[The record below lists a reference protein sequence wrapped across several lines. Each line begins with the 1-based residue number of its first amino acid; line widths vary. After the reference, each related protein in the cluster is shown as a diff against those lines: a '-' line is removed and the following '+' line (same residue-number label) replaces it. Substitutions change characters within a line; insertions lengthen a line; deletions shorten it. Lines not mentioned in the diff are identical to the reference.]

1 MCAQATA
8 AHGHLVIQMLGP
20 PAIVWEGQSFP
31 IARRQVR
38 ALLYRLAADRHF
50 VARDALCALF
60 WPDAPTDVAQANLSR
75 LVYLLKQALPD
86 PELLLRREEQIG
98 FDPERTWADTCALA
112 AVLDRPLVEPAALRA
127 AAALYRGPFLD
138 GFSCPDAAE
147 FDLWITRQRHAWEQR
162 YLALLGRL
170 LDLEEQQGD
179 LAAAV
184 RWARRYLEI
193 DELAEPIHRRL
204 ILLYAA
210 LGDREAAAQQ
220 FERCVVALERELGVA
235 PLPETRAAYEAALS
249 GRRSRPTR
257 RSVPAWHLWPT
268 MAAPFVGREAALEQ
282 LRRAYAHARG
292 GRGAAMFIAGEA
304 GIGKTRL
311 LQEFTA
317 SLPADAPILAVAGRE
332 MAQDVPYLALA
343 EGLRRVLPAVD
354 WAGLPVSRGLL
365 AELTVILPDLRDR
378 CPGLPARQ
386 DAPAAGPTRLFLALD
401 DLLAALAHAQPPLVF
416 CLDDLHLLDESTRG
430 WLTGWLAGLRHLP
443 ALFLATYRPEEAAAA
458 APLQRAAAHG
468 CPVTELALAGLER
481 AAVREIVRYALGE
494 AAHDPALDEH
504 LHQLTGSNPFFLL
517 ELLRHLAENPA
528 PAAAAPDE
536 LSFPATIQDA
546 VRRRLDR
553 LPAAARH
560 ALEAASVLGT
570 PFSPEVLA
578 ATAACAEEEV
588 IPALELLAAQGLI
601 VERGREY
608 GFAHDLVRELVYR
621 GMPYHRRRLLHRRAA
636 QALRRLAP
644 VELAAIARHLQQADD
659 PKEAADW
666 WLRAG
671 DAARRMYA
679 CGEAVRCY
687 ERALALQR
695 TAADD
700 EAAARTLMRLG
711 LTHHIAF
718 DFDRAAQAYAQGFTL
733 RRQTARQAARPAA
746 GSQVLRVDWPALSTL
761 DPALAQNANSGG
773 VIEQLFSGLATW
785 DPDLNVIP
793 DAAREWEVQD
803 EGRRYIFYL
812 KEDGR
817 WSDGQPLR
825 AQDFIVAWRRILH
838 PRSTSPFVRLL
849 FPIRHAAAYHQS
861 RLDDPAVPAVQA
873 ADDLTLVVELEHP
886 CSFFPHLIAHPVARP
901 VPAHRLE
908 TAGEGWWKP
917 DLLVTNGPF
926 RLREWIPDV
935 RAALAR
941 SPTYRGDWPGNAEEV
956 VLYLGLD
963 RERKQVKWRRYQ
975 EGGLDVFTLR
985 WGLAPEEMARI
996 RQEGAGELVSAA
1008 NFFVRFL
1015 GFDTRRTPFAD
1026 ARVRHAFAHAVD
1038 RRSVIH
1044 LLGGDLAPAC
1054 GGMIPPGM
1062 PGHTAELA
1070 PGYDP
1075 LQAQSLLAA
1084 AGYPDGRGFPP
1095 VRLLAFPGAEAAAE
1109 YLQLAW
1115 RRILRVEVGLEALP
1129 WEAYQQ
1135 RLRCGPW
1142 PDLFLAGWVA
1152 DYPDPDSLLRVCAI
1166 QERTGWHNAAYL
1178 ALLEQA
1184 ARSRDPEGR
1193 LRLYRQAD
1201 ALLMHDLPIF
1211 PLAYSCWSLLLKPRV
1226 RHFPLSPL
1234 KWWYWTEV
1242 VLEAM

>member
-50 VARDALCALF
+50 VARDLLCALF
-60 WPDAPTDVAQANLSR
+60 WPDATTDVAQANLSR

-98 FDPERTWADTCALA
+98 LDPERTWADTRALA
-112 AVLDRPLVEPAALRA
+112 EVLDRPLAEPDALRA
-127 AAALYRGPFLD
+127 AVALYRGPFLD

-184 RWARRYLEI
+184 RWARRCLEI
-193 DELAEPIHRRL
+193 DELAEPVHRRL

-210 LGDREAAAQQ
+210 LDDREAAARQ

-249 GRRSRPTR
+249 GRRSRPAPR
-257 RSVPAWHLWPT
+257 AVSSWHLWPAL
-268 MAAPFVGREAALEQ
+268 AAPFVGREAALEQ
-282 LRRAYAHARG
+282 LRRAYAHARR
-292 GRGAAMFIAGEA
+292 GRGAAMFIVGEP

-317 SLPADAPILAVAGRE
+317 SLPADARILAVAGRE

-458 APLQRAAAHG
+458 VPLHRAAAHG

-504 LHQLTGSNPFFLL
+504 LHQLTGGNPFFLL

-578 ATAACAEEEV
+578 IT
-588 IPALELLAAQGLI
+588 
-601 VERGREY
+601 
-608 GFAHDLVRELVYR
+608 
-621 GMPYHRRRLLHRRAA
+621 
-636 QALRRLAP
+636 
-644 VELAAIARHLQQADD
+644 
-659 PKEAADW
+659 
-666 WLRAG
+666 
-671 DAARRMYA
+671 
-679 CGEAVRCY
+679 
-687 ERALALQR
+687 
-695 TAADD
+695 
-700 EAAARTLMRLG
+700 
-711 LTHHIAF
+711 
-718 DFDRAAQAYAQGFTL
+718 
-733 RRQTARQAARPAA
+733 
-746 GSQVLRVDWPALSTL
+746 
-761 DPALAQNANSGG
+761 
-773 VIEQLFSGLATW
+773 
-785 DPDLNVIP
+785 
-793 DAAREWEVQD
+793 
-803 EGRRYIFYL
+803 
-812 KEDGR
+812 
-817 WSDGQPLR
+817 
-825 AQDFIVAWRRILH
+825 
-838 PRSTSPFVRLL
+838 
-849 FPIRHAAAYHQS
+849 AAYHQG
-861 RLDDPAVPAVQA
+861 RLDDPAAPAVQA

-901 VPAHRLE
+901 VPSHRLE
-908 TAGEGWWKP
+908 MAGEGWWKP

-935 RAALAR
+935 RAALVR

-956 VLYLGLD
+956 VLHLGLD
-963 RERKQVKWRRYQ
+963 RERKQAKWRRYQ

-996 RQEGAGELVSAA
+996 QQEDAGELISAA
-1008 NFFVRFL
+1008 NFFVHFL
-1015 GFDTRRTPFAD
+1015 GFNTRRAAFAD
-1026 ARVRHAFAHAVD
+1026 ARVRHAFARAVD
-1038 RRSVIH
+1038 RRTVIH
-1044 LLGGDLAPAC
+1044 LLGGDLAPAR

-1075 LQAQSLLAA
+1075 LQARSLLAA

-1095 VRLLAFPGAEAAAE
+1095 VRLLAFPGVEAAAE

-1166 QERTGWHNAAYL
+1166 PERTGWRNAAYV
-1178 ALLEQA
+1178 ALLERA
-1184 ARSRDPEGR
+1184 ARSRDQEER
-1193 LRLYRQAD
+1193 LRLYREAD
-1201 ALLMHDLPIF
+1201 ALLMQDLPIF

-1226 RHFPLSPL
+1226 RHFPFSPL
-1234 KWWYWTEV
+1234 KWWYWTDV